1 MNCSFPPPFTCGRRA
16 QAIGQTNSR
25 EVVPDV
31 RNQRMVS
38 IRRARLFR
46 AIILRHNRRVCRS
59 EVQGISL
66 SLTLQSRSVGNVT
79 VVTCSGRIVAGE
91 EARSLQSYLDRTL
104 PESPHVLLHL
114 GGVDFIDSGGLGLL
128 ARYLTRPQDRRGTL
142 RICAVSPKVDDVLRV
157 TRLKAVFQPYESEA
171 DSIADMHRRAQGHDT
186 AFDGPDV
193 LCVDQSPD
201 VLAYL
206 REVLNEAGYR
216 TLTAA
221 NMPDALIL
229 LKATRPKIVL
239 IEAGLRSAATRAT
252 DEFNTISNTA
262 AIVELPAGFSAQD
275 AGEAA
280 RQVLESLQHQ
290 GRSS

>member
-1 MNCSFPPPFTCGRRA
+1 
-16 QAIGQTNSR
+16 
-25 EVVPDV
+25 
-31 RNQRMVS
+31 
-38 IRRARLFR
+38 
-46 AIILRHNRRVCRS
+46 
-59 EVQGISL
+59 L

-79 VVTCSGRIVAGE
+79 VVTCIGRIVAGE
-91 EARSLQSYLDRTL
+91 EARSLQSYLDHTL

-114 GGVDFIDSGGLGLL
+114 GGVDFIDSAGLGLL

-157 TRLKAVFQPYESEA
+157 TRLKAVFQPYDSEA
-171 DSIADMHRRAQGHDT
+171 DSIADLHRRAQGLDT

-229 LKATRPKIVL
+229 LKATRPKIVV
-239 IEAGLRSAATRAT
+239 IEAGLRSAVTRAT
-252 DEFNTISNTA
+252 DEFNKIANTA
-262 AIVELPAGFSAQD
+262 AIVELPAGFSGQD